1 MISHLVSPYSL
12 RLAPWTKPRPPSFAS
27 RGFTLVEL
35 LVVVTIIAILIAMLL
50 PAVQAARE
58 SARRLQC
65 QNNFKQVGLAV
76 LGYESRWQIFPPSS
90 HWFPKTAANIESNNN
105 PNLRESWIVMV
116 LPYLEQQ
123 ALYDKFDLSKP
134 TPNAV
139 NKAARSTVLSVV
151 LCPSDTYNRLPFN
164 GSSSAMTNQMG
175 DGWARCNCAAN
186 AALGFMTATLHG
198 TASCALGAVGW
209 GDTRFRG
216 VMGANNSIRF
226 AQMKD
231 GSSRTVLL
239 GEIRAGVTSFDSRG
253 IWAMAGGC
261 PNSLWAHGYLGD
273 CWGPNNVS
281 SSMCDDVMACTL
293 IQASVGGAE
302 NLRYMGMSCSSD
314 NWPNFQQTSRSMHL
328 NGLHICLCDGSVQ
341 WIGDFIDVSTTMNR
355 ASVWDRLMLSADGV
369 PIPASAY

>member
-1 MISHLVSPYSL
+1 MKS
-12 RLAPWTKPRPPSFAS
+12 KPAAG
-27 RGFTLVEL
+27 GFTLVEL
-35 LVVVTIIAILIAMLL
+35 LVVITIIGILVARLL

-58 SARRLQC
+58 AARRLQC

-90 HWFPKTAANIESNNN
+90 HWSPKTAANIESNNN
-105 PNLRESWIVMV
+105 PNLRESWLVMV

-123 ALYDKFDLSKP
+123 ALYDKFDLSRP
-134 TPNAV
+134 MTDAANRV
-139 NKAARSTVLSVV
+139 ARSTMLPVV
-151 LCPSDTYNRLPFN
+151 LCPDDTYNRSPFN
-164 GSSSAMTNQMG
+164 GSSSAMTNRLG

-186 AALGFMTATLHG
+186 AALGFMTATAHG
-198 TASCALGAVGW
+198 SASCALGAPGW

-216 VMGANNSIRF
+216 VMGANDSIRF

-231 GSSRTVLL
+231 GSSCTVML

-253 IWAMAGGC
+253 VWAMAGGC
-261 PNSLWAHGYLGD
+261 PNSLWAHGYYGD

-293 IQASVGGAE
+293 IQAAVGGAQ

-328 NGLHICLCDGSVQ
+328 NGLHVCFCDGSVQ
-341 WIGDFIDVSTTMNR
+341 WINDFIEVSTTMNH

-369 PIPASAY
+369 PIHASAY